1 MRQHPGAIVISPKAI
16 GTSIRS
22 TPATHTGVMDEIR
35 KAFAAANGVAP
46 SLFSFN
52 SKGACEACGG
62 TGRIVY
68 DMAFAEPVEV
78 VCEQCGGHRYSK
90 TALGYAYKGRN
101 IDDALNLTVNEA
113 LEFFEGDR
121 ILHPL
126 KCLADVGLGY
136 LSLGQPTSTMSGGEI
151 QRLKLASELGRTG
164 QVYVM
169 DEPSTG
175 LHNKDLAAL
184 LALFRRLVDDGNTV
198 VIVEHRLELIAQA
211 DWIIDMG
218 PGGGTDGG
226 EVVFTGTPRDLLA
239 CPASKTAHWL
249 QKSMLH
255 HPGRQRPPVLWG
267 QSLLF
272 APPVQR
278 QR

>member
-113 LEFFEGDR
+113 LEFPIVIFPA
-121 ILHPL
+121 LFS
-126 KCLADVGLGY
+126 CLA
-136 LSLGQPTSTMSGGEI
+136 I
-151 QRLKLASELGRTG
+151 
-164 QVYVM
+164 
-169 DEPSTG
+169 
-175 LHNKDLAAL
+175 
-184 LALFRRLVDDGNTV
+184 LFWCSRK
-198 VIVEHRLELIAQA
+198 HRLSQ
-211 DWIIDMG
+211 
-218 PGGGTDGG
+218 TY
-226 EVVFTGTPRDLLA
+226 R
-239 CPASKTAHWL
+239 
-249 QKSMLH
+249 
-255 HPGRQRPPVLWG
+255 
-267 QSLLF
+267 
-272 APPVQR
+272 
-278 QR
+278 

>member
-1 MRQHPGAIVISPKAI
+1 
-16 GTSIRS
+16 
-22 TPATHTGVMDEIR
+22 MDEIR
-35 KAFAAANGVAP
+35 KVFAAANGVAP

-90 TALGYAYKGRN
+90 TALGYAFKGRN
-101 IDDALNLTVNEA
+101 IKGALNLTVAEA
-113 LEFFEGDR
+113 LDFFEGDR
-121 ILHPL
+121 ILRPL
-126 KCLADVGLGY
+126 RSLADVGLGY

-164 QVYVM
+164 QIYAM

-175 LHNKDLAAL
+175 LHDKDLAAL

-198 VIVEHRLELIAQA
+198 VVVEHRLELVAQA

-226 EVVFTGTPRDLLA
+226 EVVFAGKPCDLLA
-239 CPASKTAHWL
+239 CPASKTGQWL
-249 QKSMLH
+249 QKSI
-255 HPGRQRPPVLWG
+255 V
-267 QSLLF
+267 
-272 APPVQR
+272 
-278 QR
+278 